1 MTDWHDPEVDDL
13 ILRADGG
20 DDDAR
25 QALLARHRERL
36 RQMVALRLD
45 RRLASRVDPSDVVQ
59 EALADADQDL
69 SDYLR
74 HRPMP
79 FYAWLRRFAWDRL
92 VEVHRRHVLAGK
104 RTVERERA
112 LTNPPSD
119 PSAVALADRLV
130 ASGTSPSRGVL
141 RDEARLRVRAAL
153 EELPPR
159 DREVL
164 VLLYMEDLSAVEIAA
179 ILGIA
184 EGAVRVRH
192 LRALERLRKFLPGD
206 WPEEACR

>member
-1 MTDWHDPEVDDL
+1 MTAPHDHEVDDL
-13 ILRADGG
+13 ILRADEG

-36 RQMVALRLD
+36 CQMVALRLD
-45 RRLASRVDPSDVVQ
+45 RRLAARVDPSDVVQ
-59 EALADADQDL
+59 QALADADQEL

-74 HRPMP
+74 RRPLP

-92 VEVHRRHVLAGK
+92 VEVHRAHLRAGK
-104 RTVERERA
+104 RSVGREQDWPGA
-112 LTNPPSD
+112 GPD

-130 ASGTSPSRGVL
+130 SSGTSPSRRLL
-141 RDEARLRVRAAL
+141 RDESRLQVRAAL
-153 EELPPR
+153 EQLPPR

-179 ILGIA
+179 VLGMT

-192 LRALERLRKFLPGD
+192 LRALDRLRRLLPVDG
-206 WPEEACR
+206 PEEARI